1 MTVVLAEKPSVAR
14 DLAKYLRASQK
25 HDGYFEGGG
34 YQVTWALGHLV
45 CLKEP
50 NDYDPQLKKWS
61 IATLPFVPNCFELKL
76 TGDKGARKQFGV
88 IKKLF
93 RAADELIC
101 ATDAGREGELI
112 FRYIQQLSGCNGKPC
127 RRLWLSSLTDEAIRD
142 AFDGMRP
149 GSHYDRLFHAARCRN
164 EADWIVGFNATRNF
178 SVRHGPRLWSVGRVQ
193 TPVLALIA
201 ARDDE
206 IRHFTPESFW
216 ELFTR
221 HRDVR
226 FKHTGTRPAA
236 GSGRFATEEEA
247 QETLALAQQGPLAIT
262 AVNTKRERSLPPLLH
277 DLTDLQR
284 AMNRRYGLAAAT
296 TLKTAQTLYE
306 NKLIT
311 YPRTDSRYLGSDMKP
326 EIPGILAALRKVK
339 PEAVEPLDT
348 SRLNFSSRLIN
359 DAKVSDHH
367 ALIPTGKVPGQLNEQ
382 QRKVYDA
389 IVIRFIAAFYPP
401 CLKDV
406 TTVEAQANQIP
417 FRARGV
423 TIVDPG
429 WTALYPRQP
438 KRPTGEDD
446 SEDDEQILP
455 AFKAGDSGPHRPYIK
470 DGMTKPP
477 RHYSENTLL
486 AAMETAGRR
495 IDDEALREAMKEKG
509 LGTPATRATTI
520 ELLLTRDY
528 IKREKKQ
535 LIATDA
541 GRFLLCLVQSPRLKS
556 AEMTGEWEAQ
566 LKDIEHGRCEP
577 QAFMQQIVDFT
588 RQIVTDSEIQPVDD
602 ATYGSCPRCAA
613 AVIEGKRGYGCS
625 AWRRGCP
632 FVLWKEQHGITFT
645 GGQIRELLQLRLL
658 STPVLSNGTIIKVA
672 MNDLGDA
679 VCVPVDFQRPGKGHG
694 AAKSSRPKSSRPKS
708 SGGTAKKS
716 AGEQAKEG
724 RGKTRENPVGDCP
737 NCGKPVMPFPRSFSC
752 SDWRGGCQFV
762 IWKEIAGKGISAR
775 TATSLIRNG
784 KTSVLKG
791 FKSKAGKK
799 FEAALK
805 IDAGKVV
812 LDFGEEQ

>member
-14 DLAKYLRASQK
+14 DLAKYLRASQH

-61 IATLPFVPNCFELKL
+61 LATLPFVPNCFELKL

-112 FRYIQQLSGCNGKPC
+112 FRYIQQLSGCNDKPC
-127 RRLWLSSLTDEAIRD
+127 RRLWLSSLTDEAIRA
-142 AFDGMRP
+142 AFNAMRP

-206 IRHFTPESFW
+206 IRHFKPESFW
-216 ELFTR
+216 ELFTK

-226 FKHTGTRPAA
+226 FRYTGPRPSA
-236 GSGRFATEEEA
+236 GSDRFATEAAA
-247 QETLALAQQGPLAIT
+247 QEALAQAEQGPLTIAT
-262 AVNTKRERSLPPLLH
+262 VKTKRERSLPSLLY

-284 AMNRRYGLAAAT
+284 DMNRRYGLAAAT
-296 TLKTAQTLYE
+296 TLKTAQALYE

-311 YPRTDSRYLGSDMKP
+311 YPRTDSRYLSSDMKP
-326 EIPGILAALRKVK
+326 EIPGILASLCKEK

-348 SRLNFSSRLIN
+348 SHLNFSSRIIN
-359 DAKVSDHH
+359 DTKVSDHH
-367 ALIPTGKVPGQLNEQ
+367 ALIPTSKVPGKLNEL

-406 TTVEAQANQIP
+406 TIVDAQANQIP

-429 WTALYPRQP
+429 WTALYPRKTKP
-438 KRPTGEDD
+438 PTDQDDHEDN
-446 SEDDEQILP
+446 EQILP
-455 AFKAGDSGPHRPYIK
+455 AFKAGDSGPHSPYIK
-470 DGMTKPP
+470 NGMTKPP

-486 AAMETAGRR
+486 AAMETAGRQ

-520 ELLLTRDY
+520 ELLLTREY
-528 IKREKKQ
+528 IQREKKQ
-535 LIATDA
+535 LFATDA
-541 GRFLLCLVQSPRLKS
+541 GRFLLCLIQSPRLKS

-566 LKDIEHGRCEP
+566 LKEIEHGRSEP
-577 QAFMQQIVDFT
+577 QTFM
-588 RQIVTDSEIQPVDD
+588 RQIVEFTHQIVKDSEAQQIDD
-602 ATYGSCPRCAA
+602 TAYGNCPRCGA

-625 AWRRGCP
+625 AWRQGCP
-632 FVLWKEQHGITFT
+632 FVFWKEQHGITFT
-645 GGQIRELLQLRLL
+645 VSQIRELLQLRLL
-658 STPVLSNGTIIKVA
+658 STPVLSNGTIIKIA
-672 MNDLGDA
+672 MNDRGDA
-679 VCVPVDFQRPGKGHG
+679 VFVPIESRQPAKRQG
-694 AAKSSRPKSSRPKS
+694 AAKSSRPKSSSSNAKRPSAKRPK
-708 SGGTAKKS
+708 A
-716 AGEQAKEG
+716 G
-724 RGKTRENPVGDCP
+724 RGKTQERHVGDCP
-737 NCGKPVMPFPRSFSC
+737 NCGKPVLPFPRSFSC
-752 SDWRGGCQFV
+752 SDWREGCQFV
-762 IWKEIAGKGISAR
+762 IWKEIAGKSISAR

-799 FEAALK
+799 FEATLK
-805 IDAGKVV
+805 IDDGKVV

>member
-14 DLAKYLRASQK
+14 DLAKYLGARQQ
-25 HDGYFEGGG
+25 HDGYFVGSG
-34 YQVTWALGHLV
+34 YLVTWALGHLA

-61 IATLPFVPNCFELKL
+61 IAPLPFVPNSFELKL

-88 IKKLF
+88 IKRLF

-112 FRYIQQLSGCNGKPC
+112 FRYIQQLSGCIGKPC
-127 RRLWLSSLTDEAIRD
+127 RRLWLSSLTDEAIRS
-142 AFDGMRP
+142 AFNAMRP
-149 GSHYDRLFHAARCRN
+149 GSHYDPLFHAARCRN

-206 IRHFTPESFW
+206 IRHFKQESFW
-216 ELFTR
+216 ELFTK

-226 FKHTGTRPAA
+226 FKYTGTRRSA
-236 GSGRFATEEEA
+236 GSGRFSTEATA
-247 QETLALAQQGPLAIT
+247 QETLAQAQQGPLAIT
-262 AVNTKRERSLPPLLH
+262 AVNTKRERSLPSLLY

-284 AMNRRYGLAAAT
+284 DMNRRYGLAAAT

-311 YPRTDSRYLGSDMKP
+311 YPRTDSRYLSSDMKP
-326 EIPGILAALRKVK
+326 EVPGILTNLRKVK

-348 SRLNFSSRLIN
+348 SRLNFSSRIIN

-367 ALIPTGKVPGQLNEQ
+367 ALIPTGKVPGKLDEL

-406 TTVEAQANQIP
+406 TTVDAQANQIP

-423 TIVDPG
+423 TIVNPG
-429 WTALYPRQP
+429 WTVLYPRKP
-438 KRPTGEDD
+438 KPRTGQDD
-446 SEDDEQILP
+446 GGDDEQILP
-455 AFKAGDSGPHRPYIK
+455 AFKAGDSGPHSPYIK

-486 AAMETAGRR
+486 AAMETAGRQ
-495 IDDEALREAMKEKG
+495 IDDEALKEAMKEKG

-520 ELLLTRDY
+520 ELLLTREY
-528 IKREKKQ
+528 VKREKKQ
-535 LIATDA
+535 LTATDA
-541 GRFLLCLVQSPRLKS
+541 GRFLLCLIQSPRLKS

-566 LKDIEHGRCEP
+566 LKEIEHGRCEP
-577 QAFMQQIVDFT
+577 QAFMEQIVDFT
-588 RQIVTDSEIQPVDD
+588 RQIVTDSETRQIDD
-602 ATYGSCPRCAA
+602 ATYGNCPRCGA

-625 AWRRGCP
+625 AWRQGCP

-645 GGQIRELLQLRLL
+645 VGQIRELLQLRLL
-658 STPVLSNGTIIKVA
+658 STPVLSNGTTIKVA
-672 MNDLGDA
+672 MNDYGDA
-679 VCVPVDFQRPGKGHG
+679 VCVPVESLRPGKRHG
-694 AAKSSRPKSSRPKS
+694 AAKSSRPKR

-716 AGEQAKEG
+716 SSEQAKAG
-724 RGKTRENPVGDCP
+724 RSKTQETPVGDCP
-737 NCGKPVMPFPRSFSC
+737 NCGKPVVPCPRSFSC

-812 LDFGEEQ
+812 LDFGEERL

>member
-14 DLAKYLRASQK
+14 DLARYLGARQQ
-25 HDGYFEGGG
+25 HDGYFEGSG
-34 YQVTWALGHLV
+34 YHVTWALGHLV

-61 IATLPFVPNCFELKL
+61 IAPLPFVPNCFELKL

-112 FRYIQQLSGCNGKPC
+112 FRYIQQLSSCIGKPC
-127 RRLWLSSLTDEAIRD
+127 RRLWLSSLTDEAIRT
-142 AFDGMRP
+142 AFNAMRP
-149 GSHYDRLFHAARCRN
+149 GSHYDPLFHAARCRN

-206 IRHFTPESFW
+206 IRHFKPESFW
-216 ELFTR
+216 ELFTK
-221 HRDVR
+221 HCDVR
-226 FKHTGTRPAA
+226 FKYTGTRRSA
-236 GSGRFATEEEA
+236 GSGRFSTEAAA
-247 QETLALAQQGPLAIT
+247 QETLAQVQQGPLAIT
-262 AVNTKRERSLPPLLH
+262 AVNTKRERSLPSLLH

-284 AMNRRYGLAAAT
+284 EMNRRYGLAAAT
-296 TLKTAQTLYE
+296 TLKTAQALYE

-311 YPRTDSRYLGSDMKP
+311 YPRTDSRYLSSDMKP
-326 EIPGILAALRKVK
+326 EVPGILANLCKVK

-348 SRLNFSSRLIN
+348 SRLNFSSRIVN
-359 DAKVSDHH
+359 DSKVSDHH
-367 ALIPTGKVPGQLNEQ
+367 ALIPTGKVPGKLDEL

-406 TTVEAQANQIP
+406 TTVDAQANQIP

-429 WTALYPRQP
+429 WTTLYPRKP
-438 KRPTGEDD
+438 KQPTGQDD

-455 AFKAGDSGPHRPYIK
+455 AFKAGDSGPHSPYIK

-486 AAMETAGRR
+486 AAMETAGRQ
-495 IDDEALREAMKEKG
+495 IDDEALKEAMKEKG

-520 ELLLTRDY
+520 ELLLTREY

-535 LIATDA
+535 LTATDA
-541 GRFLLCLVQSPRLKS
+541 GRFLLCLIQSPRLKS

-566 LKDIEHGRCEP
+566 LKEIEHGRCEP

-588 RQIVTDSEIQPVDD
+588 RQIVTDSETRQIDD
-602 ATYGSCPRCAA
+602 ATYGSCPRCGA
-613 AVIEGKRGYGCS
+613 AVVEGKRGYGCS
-625 AWRRGCP
+625 DWRQGCP

-645 GGQIRELLQLRLL
+645 VGQIRELLQLRLL

-672 MNDLGDA
+672 MDDHGDA
-679 VCVPVDFQRPGKGHG
+679 VCVPVEPLRPGKRHG
-694 AAKSSRPKSSRPKS
+694 AAKSSRPKR
-708 SGGTAKKS
+708 SGDTAKKS
-716 AGEQAKEG
+716 SGKQAKAG
-724 RGKTRENPVGDCP
+724 RSKTQETPVGDCP
-737 NCGKPVMPFPRSFSC
+737 NCGKPVVPFPRSFSC

-812 LDFGEEQ
+812 LNFCEKGL